1 MKLAPFLLLAATMS
15 AQTHLSPQD
24 VAQGWVALFDGQ
36 TTYGWKSEGTAVWKV
51 ENGALVSEAGEYGWL
66 RSDMPFADFE
76 LRVEYRQAADGNSG
90 VFLRS
95 AREGQPHVTGYEL
108 QIFDIH
114 PKFPTGGLVNHL
126 AADAVKVPADQWN
139 KFEVKVEADRFIVK
153 LNGKQVLDG
162 RDAKSKF
169 GHIGLQHNK
178 DKKIEFRNIAVRPL
192 GLQAIFN
199 GKTLDGWKEVQ
210 PAKPAKEPAVWSVK
224 NGAINVLH
232 GPGQLETTQTW
243 KDFVFQIDVRAN
255 SSDAARHPNSG
266 VFFRGEP
273 GGWWSGYESQI
284 RNEFKDSDPTQPVD
298 TGTGGIYFH
307 NPARRVVG
315 KDNEFF
321 TKTIL
326 ASGRLIAIW
335 VNGFLVS
342 SWEDPHPEGKSVR
355 NKESILGAGTFSL
368 QAHDPTTNLDFRNI
382 RVVSLP

>member
-1 MKLAPFLLLAATMS
+1 MRFSLALLLAATLS

-36 TTYGWKSEGTAVWKV
+36 TMYGWKSEGTAVWKV
-51 ENGALVSEAGEYGWL
+51 ENGVLVSEAGEYGWL
-66 RSDMPFADFE
+66 RSEMPFADFE
-76 LRVEYRQAADGNSG
+76 MRAEYRQAADGNSG
-90 VFLRS
+90 IFLRS
-95 AREGQPHVTGYEL
+95 AKEGAPHQTGYEL
-108 QIFDIH
+108 QIFDTH
-114 PKFPTGGLVNHL
+114 PQFPTGSLVGHL
-126 AADAVKVPADQWN
+126 KADAVQPPAAQWN
-139 KFEVKVEADRFIVK
+139 KYEIRVEGDRFVVK

-169 GHIGLQHNK
+169 GYVGLQHNK

-192 GLQAIFN
+192 GLQPIFD
-199 GKTLDGWKEVQ
+199 GKTLSGWKEVQ
-210 PAKPAKEPAVWSVK
+210 PAKPAKVPAIWSVK

-232 GPGQLETTQTW
+232 GAGQLETEKTW
-243 KDFVFQIDVRAN
+243 KDFVFQIDIRAN
-255 SSDAARHPNSG
+255 SDDPARHPNSG

-273 GGWWSGYESQI
+273 SGWWSGYESQI
-284 RNEFKDSDPTQPVD
+284 RNEFKDGDPTQPVD

-307 NPARRVVG
+307 NPARRVVA

-326 ASGRLIAIW
+326 AAGRRIAIW

-342 SWEDPHPEGKSVR
+342 SWEDPHPEGASVR
-355 NKESILGAGTFSL
+355 NKEAVLRPGTFSL

-382 RVVSLP
+382 RVVALP